1 MLVPTMSFLQ
11 PKKTSVQGIYLYRAN
26 CKPLNKCWKEKK
38 KFAVDLDDEKITR
51 EHYIVGKINP

>member
-1 MLVPTMSFLQ
+1 MSFLQ